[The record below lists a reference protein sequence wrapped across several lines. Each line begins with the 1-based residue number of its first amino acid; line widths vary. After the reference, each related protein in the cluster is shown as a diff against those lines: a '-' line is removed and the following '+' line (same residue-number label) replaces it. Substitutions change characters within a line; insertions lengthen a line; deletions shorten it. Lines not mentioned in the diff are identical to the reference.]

1 MCELPKKSKGVK
13 GVLLSETRRANS
25 EGDRG
30 SWGGAASPSPPA
42 REFWARFSSTLRSP
56 VGSIFCSAAEVP
68 RSDSKGGGLCQHP
81 MGTKNYMRKGAIIC
95 SRGGSSTPDPPSS
108 HTLST
113 LCLKKRH

>member
-1 MCELPKKSKGVK
+1 VCELPKKSKGVK
-13 GVLLSETRRANS
+13 GVLLSETRRANN

-68 RSDSKGGGLCQHP
+68 RSDSKGGGAVP
-81 MGTKNYMRKGAIIC
+81 
-95 SRGGSSTPDPPSS
+95 TPHGDQKL
-108 HTLST
+108 HEEEGYHL
-113 LCLKKRH
+113 